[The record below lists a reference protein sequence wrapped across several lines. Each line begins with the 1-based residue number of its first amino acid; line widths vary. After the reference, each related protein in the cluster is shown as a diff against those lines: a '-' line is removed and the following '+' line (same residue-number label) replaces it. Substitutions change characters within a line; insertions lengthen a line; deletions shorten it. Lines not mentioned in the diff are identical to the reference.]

1 LDRDRAETRPAS
13 LVLAADLCFQPSL
26 QPPWQGE
33 AISVRQRSRGF
44 GLKKSETKSVTTE
57 FVICIVSRGRQL
69 PMKVVSAPEHRP
81 PAEVGEEVVRTGL
94 LQGVV
99 VRQCVVHPPEARG
112 DIVGQ
117 QYINCIM
124 TPCEEEE
131 YDTT

>member
-44 GLKKSETKSVTTE
+44 GLKKSE
-57 FVICIVSRGRQL
+57 
-69 PMKVVSAPEHRP
+69 HRP

-99 VRQCVVHPPEARG
+99 VRQRVVHPPEARG